1 MKPHIDHAQFV
12 QDLVLRIASNQNFKG
27 DDADIDRAFKTA
39 FAVGR
44 KFFDAYDAE
53 VEEIKAIPDDKT
65 KAEPK
70 KANGGTKKPVAE
82 KRAVK
87 KASKA

>member
-1 MKPHIDHAQFV
+1 LSKACEH
-12 QDLVLRIASNQNFKG
+12 
-27 DDADIDRAFKTA
+27 A

-53 VEEIKAIPDDKT
+53 ADATKAIPDGKT

-70 KANGGTKKPVAE
+70 KVVSAAPRNRSPRSGPSRRQPKPDWFNRGRDQSAPATNPGHN
-82 KRAVK
+82 R
-87 KASKA
+87 